1 MTTTNIDRT
10 ATIGGSDVAAILG
23 ISPFRTP
30 LDVWREKVL
39 RQADTV
45 DTPATRAGARFEPYV
60 REAYAKLLPEGS
72 RVWQPEPTVQAPYR
86 ASPDGIAEVAGWQRL
101 VEIKTTALGSHWGA
115 AGSDEV
121 PMHYA
126 VQALWYLDILGLE
139 DADFPVLSWPYDT
152 RDLLGL
158 TPPEIVAA
166 VELRVF
172 KVRYSPSLA
181 KDVRAK
187 VRQFWEQ
194 HVLAE
199 TPPPAVDLED
209 AKRLAWSVTGKCV
222 DLTETEVSALIER
235 DRIKAEIKAREKQV
249 EAIDFVLRT
258 KLGDA
263 EHGMVAGRPVLN
275 CKTVARAGYT
285 VAPTEYRTLT
295 VTKHWKEIAK

>member
-1 MTTTNIDRT
+1 MTTNDIDR
-10 ATIGGSDVAAILG
+10 ALTIGGSDVAAILG

-39 RQADTV
+39 RQRDSI
-45 DTPATRAGARFEPYV
+45 DTPATRAGTRFEPYV
-60 REAYAKLLPEGS
+60 RDAYARMLPEGS
-72 RVWQPEPTVQAPYR
+72 KVWQPAPTVDGPWR
-86 ASPDGIAEVAGWQRL
+86 ASPDALAEVGGWQRL
-101 VEIKTTALGSHWGA
+101 VEIKTTALGSDWGA
-115 AGSDEV
+115 DGSDEV

-126 VQALWYLDILGLE
+126 AQALWYLDILGLE

-152 RDLLGL
+152 RDLLGM
-158 TPPEIVAA
+158 TPDAIVEA

-187 VRQFWEQ
+187 VRHFHDA

-199 TPPPAVDLED
+199 VPPPAVDLAD

-222 DLTETEVSALIER
+222 EFTEAEVSAMIER
-235 DRIKAEIKAREKQV
+235 DRIKAEIKERQQQV
-249 EAIDFVLRT
+249 DALDFALRT

-275 CKTVARAGYT
+275 CKTVERAGYT
-285 VAPTEYRTLT
+285 VQPTAYRSLT

>member
-1 MTTTNIDRT
+1 MTTNDIDR
-10 ATIGGSDVAAILG
+10 ALTIGGSDVAAILG

-39 RQADTV
+39 RQRDSI
-45 DTPATRAGARFEPYV
+45 DTPATRAGVRFEPHV
-60 REAYAKLLPEGS
+60 RDAYARMLPEGS
-72 RVWQPEPTVQAPYR
+72 KVWQPEPTVQGPYR

-115 AGSDEV
+115 DGSDEV

-139 DADFPVLSWPYDT
+139 DADFPVLSWPFDT

-158 TPPEIVAA
+158 TPDAIVEA

-172 KVRYSPSLA
+172 KVRYSASLA

-187 VRQFWEQ
+187 VKHFYEAN
-194 HVLAE
+194 VLAE
-199 TPPPAVDLED
+199 VPPPAVDLAD
-209 AKRLAWSVTGKCV
+209 AKRLAWSVSGKCV
-222 DLTETEVSALIER
+222 EFTEAEVATMIER
-235 DRIKAEIKAREKQV
+235 DRIKAEIKERQAAV
-249 EAIDFVLRT
+249 DALDFALRA

-275 CKTVARAGYT
+275 CKTVERAGYT
-285 VAPTEYRTLT
+285 VQPTAYRSLT